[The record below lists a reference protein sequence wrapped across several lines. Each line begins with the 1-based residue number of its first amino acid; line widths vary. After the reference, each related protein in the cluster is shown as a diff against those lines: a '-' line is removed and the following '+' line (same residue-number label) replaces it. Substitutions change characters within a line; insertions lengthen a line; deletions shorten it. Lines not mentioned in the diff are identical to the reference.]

1 MLALLTLLEEKNR
14 LLSATPAFPL
24 LLISLKLFCVRKRPR
39 EDEKGSY
46 FEDKNTTVCRGGL
59 NKYRNS
65 FCLFL
70 PTSTCK

>member
-39 EDEKGSY
+39 EDEKGPILRT
-46 FEDKNTTVCRGGL
+46 KTPQ
-59 NKYRNS
+59 
-65 FCLFL
+65 CLEVV
-70 PTSTCK
+70 